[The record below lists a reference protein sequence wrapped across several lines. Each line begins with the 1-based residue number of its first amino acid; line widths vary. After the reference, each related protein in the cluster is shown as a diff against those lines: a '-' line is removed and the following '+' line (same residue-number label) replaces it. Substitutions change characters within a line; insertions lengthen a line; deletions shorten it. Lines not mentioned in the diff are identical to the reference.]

1 MTRRIVTTR
10 MQAAGEQAAP
20 DDFGARIVK
29 YIPADVVAAW
39 VALVALVPASA
50 ASRTAV
56 LWGCFAL
63 LLVITPFWM
72 TRVTTVAGEPVA
84 RTQALMATLAFA
96 VWAFATGI
104 PFSLYA
110 FYEPWMGGVLLI
122 LFTFFSGLVD
132 PDGFKKAHQ
141 PAG

>member
-56 LWGCFAL
+56 LWGCSL
-63 LLVITPFWM
+63 CFW
-72 TRVTTVAGEPVA
+72 
-84 RTQALMATLAFA
+84 
-96 VWAFATGI
+96 
-104 PFSLYA
+104 
-110 FYEPWMGGVLLI
+110 
-122 LFTFFSGLVD
+122 
-132 PDGFKKAHQ
+132 
-141 PAG
+141 